1 MWNFIER
8 IDGYNLTEDTYR
20 WVRVSKDSEWEP
32 AFIQKVDT
40 YDKLVY
46 TLCGNDMEEYL
57 TDCYEWGPII
67 EHSGYRTLK
76 TSIRCLTGFK

>member
-1 MWNFIER
+1 MVITMWNFIER
-8 IDGYNLTEDTYR
+8 IDGYELTEDTYR

-32 AFIQKVDT
+32 ARIQKMKQ

-46 TLCGNDMEEYL
+46 TVCGDGMEEYL

-67 EHSGYRTLK
+67 DQPGYQTRK
-76 TSIRCLTGFK
+76 FGN